1 MVGNKPSGIAA
12 ARSGRRLSPAPT
24 KHYYRLLGPLL
35 LLFLW
40 QLTTGTGWIDPLT
53 LPPPANVFA
62 TFVNLIEDGR
72 LLPSL
77 EVSAWRSAIALIAGS
92 ILGVLLALIS
102 GLSRVGEALVDGP
115 MQIKRAIPTLAMI
128 PLFIIWLGIGE
139 ATKVTIIMFS
149 VLIPVYINTHA
160 GLRGVDRRYVELA
173 ETLRLSRWRFITKV
187 ALPGALPGFFTGL
200 RLAVAHSWTSLV
212 VVEQINA
219 TSGIGYLMTRARA
232 YGQTDI
238 IVVGLVIY
246 ALFGL
251 FSDGIVREIERRALS
266 WRTALGR

>member
-1 MVGNKPSGIAA
+1 MSSLFPFPASRRKKTRLVP
-12 ARSGRRLSPAPT
+12 ARPRS
-24 KHYYRLLGPLL
+24 YYRLLGPLL
-35 LLFLW
+35 ILAVW
-40 QLTTGTGWIDPLT
+40 QLTTTLGWVDAMT
-53 LPPPANVFA
+53 LPAPERIFA
-62 TFVNLIEDGR
+62 TFRRLLEDGR
-72 LLPSL
+72 LIPSL
-77 EVSAWRSAIALIAGS
+77 EVSAWRSAIALLSGS
-92 ILGVLLALIS
+92 VLGVILALCA
-102 GLSRVGEALVDGP
+102 GLSRMGEALIDGP

-139 ATKVTIIMFS
+139 ATKITIIMFS

-160 GLRGVDRRYVELA
+160 GLRGVDERYIELA
-173 ETLRLSRWRFITKV
+173 ETLKLSRWLFIRKV
-187 ALPGALPGFFTGL
+187 ALPGAMPGFFTGL

-238 IVVGLVIY
+238 IMVGLVIY

-251 FSDGIVREIERRALS
+251 VSDSLVREIERRVLS
-266 WRTALGR
+266 WRRALGN